1 MAAKLHHLSACVQ
14 EHSCPVL
21 LPCSVLPCPGL
32 PCLFLL
38 LQPLAKSILY
48 QETHTGSQLLH
59 LTVTKHTLLQHD
71 ITHQQSNL
79 SAGASLCVQSTQSWN
94 TDHAGMMWFC
104 IESSQACAS

>member
-38 LQPLAKSILY
+38 LQPLAKFILY
-48 QETHTGSQLLH
+48 QETHTCSQLLH
-59 LTVTKHTLLQHD
+59 LTVTKHTLCS
-71 ITHQQSNL
+71 ITSH
-79 SAGASLCVQSTQSWN
+79 STKQPDS
-94 TDHAGMMWFC
+94 
-104 IESSQACAS
+104 SSQSVYAMHTVLEHKSCMHDVVLH